1 MKINKKVME
10 GAAVVVFVMTITVT
24 SVTAD
29 HTEPKSE
36 PYTQEIL
43 LEDTAQAA
51 KEKAM
56 IDVVALALAEEE
68 QTVDSAAEQSETAQ
82 EKSAEEKSVKASAE
96 NKEEKTP
103 AKASAEDQEEMKS
116 ADSAEASAKQQE
128 AAQADANAEEALK
141 EEAGEAK
148 AAEEK
153 IDVAKSAAGDLNSE
167 KAEDAKEEQAEPVEA
182 ERAAEEKQPAE
193 AEQAAE
199 EKETVKEAADDGK
212 KKEPAADEAEKAQ
225 NTELNGKSQDAEAE
239 NDAKEETDARDAA
252 ADNGEGEAATNPVDE
267 ADSQAEESKGE
278 AKNEDAQN
286 ASDEV
291 QNEDAKDVAA
301 EEEKDQPEAPVSE
314 WATKLMPNV
323 EEYLNVRSE
332 ANEEAELLGKLRR
345 GDAADI
351 LERGAEWSK
360 ISSGNVEGYV
370 KNEFCV
376 FDEAAETMA
385 YELGTVYATAST
397 GGLRV
402 RAEANSAEETEI
414 VHVMEEGEKIK
425 VDTAAEAPEGWVA
438 VKHEDSGTTAYV
450 SAEFVSV
457 ELKLGKAISIEEER
471 EAIRRAEE
479 EAAAKERERQAAQSS
494 QSAQS
499 SGGQT
504 TQRSAVSASYDD
516 VTLLG
521 ALIQCEAGGECYEGQ
536 VAVGAVVMNRL
547 RRGYAGSISGVIY
560 QSGQFAPASS
570 GALARVLAN
579 GVSGSCLSA
588 AQEAINGV
596 DNVGGATS
604 FRGAS
609 SGQSGIVIGNH
620 VFY

>member
-323 EEYLNVRSE
+323 EEYLNVRAE

-604 FRGAS
+604 FRGAG

>member
-182 ERAAEEKQPAE
+182 ERAAEETQPAE

-239 NDAKEETDARDAA
+239 NDAKEETDAKDAA
-252 ADNGEGEAATNPVDE
+252 ADNGEGEAATNPADE

-323 EEYLNVRSE
+323 EEYLNVRAE

>member
-29 HTEPKSE
+29 QTKPKSE

-43 LEDTAQAA
+43 LEDTAQAT

-56 IDVVALALAEEE
+56 TDVVALAVAAEEE
-68 QTVDSAAEQSETAQ
+68 QAFDSAAEQPKAP
-82 EKSAEEKSVKASAE
+82 SAESADKAQANDAE
-96 NKEEKTP
+96 EQEGKIAE
-103 AKASAEDQEEMKS
+103 ASAEDKKEEMTSAKAPAEDSQGAEPVEES
-116 ADSAEASAKQQE
+116 ADQKQQE
-128 AAQADANAEEALK
+128 AAEDLAEAN
-141 EEAGEAK
+141 AGEALEEEK
-148 AAEEK
+148 GESAEEK
-153 IDVAKSAAGDLNSE
+153 IDMAQEPADDAE
-167 KAEDAKEEQAEPVEA
+167 KADDAKESRNEDQAEA
-182 ERAAEEKQPAE
+182 EESADEKKAAEELKDDATK
-193 AEQAAE
+193 E
-199 EKETVKEAADDGK
+199 EPKES
-212 KKEPAADEAEKAQ
+212 ADEAETARE
-225 NTELNGKSQDAEAE
+225 TELNGKSQQAETE
-239 NDAKEETDARDAA
+239 NGAKEEDAAKEAA
-252 ADNGEGEAATNPVDE
+252 ADNAGSEDAEDMESEEGESQSE
-267 ADSQAEESKGE
+267 ASTDE
-278 AKNEDAQN
+278 AKNED
-286 ASDEV
+286 V
-291 QNEDAKDVAA
+291 KDMEA
-301 EEEKDQPEAPVSE
+301 EAGESQPKEPASE

-323 EEYLNVRSE
+323 EEYLNIRAE

-345 GDAADI
+345 GDAAEI
-351 LERGAEWSK
+351 LERGEEWSK
-360 ISSGNVEGYV
+360 ISSGSVEGYV

-402 RAEANSAEETEI
+402 RAEANSAEETGI

-425 VDTAAEAPEGWVA
+425 VDTAAETPEGWVA

-457 ELKLGKAISIEEER
+457 ELKLGKAISVEEER

-494 QSAQS
+494 QSSQS
-499 SGGQT
+499 SGGGT

-547 RRGYAGSISGVIY
+547 RQGYAGSISGVIY

>member
-24 SVTAD
+24 SVTANQ
-29 HTEPKSE
+29 TEPKSE

-43 LEDTAQAA
+43 LEDTAQAT
-51 KEKAM
+51 KEKAR
-56 IDVVALALAEEE
+56 IDVVALAVAAEEK
-68 QTVDSAAEQSETAQ
+68 QAVDSAEEQSKTAPAENTEKAQ
-82 EKSAEEKSVKASAE
+82 ANDAGEKEAKSAGNK
-96 NKEEKTP
+96 KEETTTDEAP
-103 AKASAEDQEEMKS
+103 VEDLQGAKPVEESADQE
-116 ADSAEASAKQQE
+116 QQE
-128 AAQADANAEEALK
+128 ASDDPAETNPGEALQ
-141 EEAGEAK
+141 EEKGEAP
-148 AAEEK
+148 EEK
-153 IDVAKSAAGDLNSE
+153 IDVA
-167 KAEDAKEEQAEPVEA
+167 QEP
-182 ERAAEEKQPAE
+182 
-193 AEQAAE
+193 
-199 EKETVKEAADDGK
+199 
-212 KKEPAADEAEKAQ
+212 ADEAEKAEESPDEDQ
-225 NTELNGKSQDAEAE
+225 AEVGEAADEKKAAEELKAEAEKEEPKESADEAETTQETELNGKSQQAETE
-239 NDAKEETDARDAA
+239 NGAKEEDAAKEAA
-252 ADNGEGEAATNPVDE
+252 ADNAGSEDAEDTSAEEGESQPE
-267 ADSQAEESKGE
+267 ASADE
-278 AKNEDAQN
+278 AKNED
-286 ASDEV
+286 V
-291 QNEDAKDVAA
+291 KDTEAEA
-301 EEEKDQPEAPVSE
+301 EESQPEEPASE

-323 EEYLNVRSE
+323 EEYLNIRAE

-345 GDAADI
+345 GDAAEI
-351 LERGAEWSK
+351 LERGEEWSK
-360 ISSGNVEGYV
+360 ISSGSVEGYV

-402 RAEANSAEETEI
+402 RAEANAAEETGI

-425 VDTAAEAPEGWVA
+425 VDTAAETPEGWVA

-457 ELKLGKAISIEEER
+457 ELKLGKAISVEEEQ

-494 QSAQS
+494 QSSQS
-499 SGGQT
+499 SGGGT

-547 RRGYAGSISGVIY
+547 RQGYAGSISGVIY

-570 GALARVLAN
+570 GALARVLAS